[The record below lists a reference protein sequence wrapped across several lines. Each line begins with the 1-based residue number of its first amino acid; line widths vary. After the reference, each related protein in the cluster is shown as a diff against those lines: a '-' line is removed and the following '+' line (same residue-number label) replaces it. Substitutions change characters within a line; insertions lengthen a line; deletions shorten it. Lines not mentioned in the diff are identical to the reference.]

1 MGKNAGLVV
10 EILPLFL
17 VFVVGTVMILA
28 IGFFLLSWM
37 SQVSSVT
44 GYSVLGVNC
53 EEGNCGSINAGVL
66 GLVVLSLITLQ
77 YFLYKHYHKKRE
89 EIS

>member
-1 MGKNAGLVV
+1 M
-10 EILPLFL
+10 FL
-17 VFVVGTVMILA
+17 VFVLGTVMILA

-37 SQVSSVT
+37 SQVTNVT
-44 GYSVLGVNC
+44 GYSVLGLKC
-53 EEGNCGSINAGVL
+53 DGGNCGGVNAGIL
-66 GLVVLSLITLQ
+66 GLVILALITLQ